1 MRFLKILACLTLLS
15 APLAAQAGEKPK
27 SQLQIEAARAAI
39 DAFTKKSDENKLV
52 AGDLESARSS
62 LKRGEDAFANGR
74 TMFGLGDVSPEAG
87 QEIKFDTDMV
97 ELYLALGQSRI
108 DSAKS
113 AEELTVMSGQV
124 AKMKAKVKVFDDRKA
139 ELEKLRANLGK
150 LDATVKE
157 LAAAKAENVRLTE
170 KTEKMESERK
180 AIGVELERLKA
191 ELVKRDLAL
200 AQASSAASA
209 ASAVS
214 PASTASAAPT
224 ALPLATVPDA
234 VRKP

>member
-1 MRFLKILACLTLLS
+1 MHFFKILACLTLLV

-27 SQLQIEAARAAI
+27 SQIQIEAARAAI

-62 LKRGEDAFANGR
+62 LKKGEDAFANGR

-108 DSAKS
+108 DNAKS
-113 AEELTVMSGQV
+113 AEELAAMSGQV
-124 AKMKAKVKVFDDRKA
+124 TKMRAKVKVFDDRKA
-139 ELEKLRANLGK
+139 ELDKLRANLVK
-150 LDATVKE
+150 FDATVKE

-170 KTEKMESERK
+170 KAEKMESERK
-180 AIGVELERLKA
+180 AFGVELEHLKA
-191 ELVKRDLAL
+191 ELAKRELAL
-200 AQASSAASA
+200 SQAAPAAA
-209 ASAVS
+209 
-214 PASTASAAPT
+214 PAPSAPT
-224 ALPLATVPDA
+224 APPLAAVPDA
-234 VRKP
+234 ARKP